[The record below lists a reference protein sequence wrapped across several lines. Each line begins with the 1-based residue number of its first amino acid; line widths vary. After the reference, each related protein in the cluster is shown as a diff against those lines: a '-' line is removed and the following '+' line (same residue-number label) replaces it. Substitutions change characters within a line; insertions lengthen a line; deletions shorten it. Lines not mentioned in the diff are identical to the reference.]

1 MKSAS
6 RWLFSVFALAVFCLT
21 ASLLS
26 SQPTYAQG
34 QKGSNGTQ
42 TQPSPAPA
50 QKSPAPAAQT
60 GANAKTPT
68 GSGDVER
75 GRYLVEDV
83 AMCGECHTPRDE
95 HGNLDRSRWLQGAPI
110 WIVPVHADP
119 KWAMRAPP
127 LAGFQPYTDDQGE
140 AVLEKG
146 VGPNGLEIQE
156 PMHIYHMSRADALA
170 IIAYL
175 KSLPN
180 SYPQE

>member
-6 RWLFSVFALAVFCLT
+6 RWLFSVFALAMFCFT
-21 ASLLS
+21 AFVLS
-26 SQPTYAQG
+26 SQLSYAQG

-50 QKSPAPAAQT
+50 QKSSAPAAQS
-60 GANAKTPT
+60 GANAKTP
-68 GSGDVER
+68 GASGDVER

-110 WIVPVHADP
+110 WIMPVHTDP

-127 LAGFQPYTDDQGE
+127 LAGFQAYTDDQGE
-140 AVLEKG
+140 SILEKG

-156 PMHIYHMSRADALA
+156 PMHIYHMSHADALA
-170 IIAYL
+170 IISYL

>member
-6 RWLFSVFALAVFCLT
+6 RWLFSVFALAMFCFT
-21 ASLLS
+21 ALVLS
-26 SQPTYAQG
+26 SELSYAQG

-50 QKSPAPAAQT
+50 QKSSAPAAQS
-60 GANAKTPT
+60 GANAKTP
-68 GSGDVER
+68 GASGDVER

-110 WIVPVHADP
+110 WIMPVHTDP

-127 LAGFQPYTDDQGE
+127 LAGFQAYTDDQGE
-140 AVLEKG
+140 SILEKG

-156 PMHIYHMSRADALA
+156 PMHIYHMSHADALA
-170 IIAYL
+170 IISYL